1 MDSCSKIK
9 RSEIMSKI
17 KHENTNPE
25 LLVRKY
31 LFSQGFRYRTNVR
44 SLPGSPDIVLKKY
57 KTVLFIHGCF
67 WHGHSC
73 RAGRRPQSNKAYWIP
88 KLNANIE
95 RDRRKTLELEE
106 AGWKVLIVWQC
117 EISTIAKREKRLP
130 ELLIEIK
137 SNLNL

>member
-1 MDSCSKIK
+1 
-9 RSEIMSKI
+9 MSKI

-57 KTVLFIHGCF
+57 KTAIFIHGCF

-73 RAGRRPQSNKAYWIP
+73 RAGRRPQSNEAYWIP
-88 KLNANIE
+88 KLDANIA
-95 RDRRKTLELEE
+95 RDRQKNLGIRRSRME
-106 AGWKVLIVWQC
+106 
-117 EISTIAKREKRLP
+117 STRGLAMRNQYYCEKRKKVAG
-130 ELLIEIK
+130 ITY
-137 SNLNL
+137 